1 MELEETSTPFDPA
14 PDRRPHMPEPPPVR
28 LVAVADV
35 HAETVAGLEREMD
48 GFYMGVLEFE
58 REGEGRDALVYRA
71 ENFRLI
77 FEVRE
82 RPKVGEDMRP
92 VGVNVRSLPGVVAKF
107 DEMEIEYLRQKGLGP
122 GEESVLLR
130 DPAGNWVQISEMTAI
145 A

>member
-35 HAETVAGLEREMD
+35 EAEAVAGLEREMD
-48 GFYMGVLEFE
+48 GFYGGVLGFE
-58 REGEGRDALVYRA
+58 RESEGEEGIVYRA

-77 FEVRE
+77 FKVKE
-82 RPKVGEDMRP
+82 RPGVREDMRP
-92 VGVNVRSLPGVVAKF
+92 VGVNVRSLGAVVEKLN
-107 DEMEIEYLRQKGLGP
+107 EMEVEYVRQKGLGP

-130 DPAGNWVQISEMTAI
+130 DPAGNWVEVAEITSVM
-145 A
+145 